1 LFKKKSLKFYVLFTY
16 LSASTFAIFKLTKQ
30 TYGVNDDVIIQNW
43 LSGFYTGTPELMI
56 RGSATP
62 RISFGFIVSNLYE
75 LIPSVN
81 WFSIILLGVTLLSWS
96 LLGLLAFRSNN
107 YLVITVYFVISF
119 LHLLWFIPSPTY
131 TSAAVILSF
140 SSLIFLSKQITEGRV
155 NFSILPITFAY
166 VFSFFIRPESFLL
179 GSAVTVPFILF
190 AVIKNQQVI
199 RQYLKLILTS
209 LLVVV
214 SSIGID
220 VAFEK
225 IYYSNNTN
233 WTEYREWERA
243 RYKIQ
248 ANAPE
253 KAVLESP
260 AKYGWTKS
268 EAEIFK
274 NYNSIDPNY
283 FTGDKLNKLIID
295 SQSETKIDF
304 KFLQKAHQ
312 QIFDSDI
319 NWEWKRLIQLTSLVF
334 LLFLLLSLPKSSN
347 FLLLSISSFAIV
359 YLIML
364 YVAGFLRQPE
374 RVQVSVIFVSIL
386 VSWAS
391 FIFSKGSQ
399 LRNKID
405 QYSFLSWLLFVLIVS
420 STYTQS
426 LYLKTKVAGAS
437 NAFWLTES
445 KYLSDFPDDSIFVG
459 NASQFRN
466 NWSSPYIMDYFDVE
480 KRIMSFGWH
489 NFSPHWAK
497 RAQNLGLDPNNMF
510 NSVIEDPRV
519 YWVSDPESME
529 YIVSYMKERNYNF
542 TGPEIVGEMDYVG
555 NEYIV
560 WNFNPRD

>member
-1 LFKKKSLKFYVLFTY
+1 ML
-16 LSASTFAIFKLTKQ
+16 
-30 TYGVNDDVIIQNW
+30 
-43 LSGFYTGTPELMI
+43 

-62 RISFGFIVSNLYE
+62 RISFGFIVSNLYD
-75 LIPSVN
+75 LMTGIN
-81 WFSIILLGVTLLSWS
+81 WFSIILLGFTLFSWY
-96 LLGLLAFRSNN
+96 LLGSLAFRSNN
-107 YLVITVYFVISF
+107 ILTVSVYFVISF
-119 LHLLWFIPSPTY
+119 LHLFWLIPSPTY
-131 TSAAVILSF
+131 TAAAVILSF
-140 SSLIFLSKQITEGRV
+140 STLIFLSKQVLEGKV
-155 NFSILPITFAY
+155 NLSFIAISFAY
-166 VFSFFIRPESFLL
+166 VFSFLIRPESFLL
-179 GSAVTVPFILF
+179 GSAVAIPFVLF
-190 AVIKNQQVI
+190 AVIKNKQVI
-199 RQYLKLILTS
+199 KKNVKHILTS
-209 LLVVV
+209 LFIVISV
-214 SSIGID
+214 IGID

-225 IYYSNNTN
+225 IYYQNNTN
-233 WTEYREWERA
+233 WTEYKDWEQA

-253 KAVLESP
+253 KAVLINP
-260 AKYGWTKS
+260 TKYGWTKA

-283 FTGDKLNKLIID
+283 FTVDKLNKLILD
-295 SQSETKIDF
+295 TQSAAKVDLI
-304 KFLQKAHQ
+304 FLQKAHQ

-319 NWEWKRLIQLTSLVF
+319 NWEWKRLIELISLVF
-334 LLFLLLSLPKSSN
+334 LLFLFLSLPKSTN
-347 FLLLSISSFAIV
+347 FLLLSISSLAII

-374 RVQVSVIFVSIL
+374 RVQVSVIFISIL

-391 FIFSKGSQ
+391 FIFSNALNSRNQ
-399 LRNKID
+399 LD
-405 QYSFLSWLLFVLIVS
+405 QYSFLSWILFVLIVFN
-420 STYTQS
+420 TFNQS

-445 KYLSDFPDDSIFVG
+445 NYLSNFPKDSIFVG

-466 NWSSPYIMDYFDVE
+466 NWISPYQVEYFDVE
-480 KRIMSFGWH
+480 NRIMSFGWH
-489 NFSPHWAK
+489 NFSPHWVK
-497 RAQNLGLDPNNMF
+497 RAQNLGLDPNNLF

-542 TGPEIVGEMDYVG
+542 TGPEIVGEMNYVG

>member
-1 LFKKKSLKFYVLFTY
+1 
-16 LSASTFAIFKLTKQ
+16 
-30 TYGVNDDVIIQNW
+30 
-43 LSGFYTGTPELMI
+43 
-56 RGSATP
+56 
-62 RISFGFIVSNLYE
+62 
-75 LIPSVN
+75 
-81 WFSIILLGVTLLSWS
+81 
-96 LLGLLAFRSNN
+96 
-107 YLVITVYFVISF
+107 
-119 LHLLWFIPSPTY
+119 
-131 TSAAVILSF
+131 
-140 SSLIFLSKQITEGRV
+140 
-155 NFSILPITFAY
+155 
-166 VFSFFIRPESFLL
+166 
-179 GSAVTVPFILF
+179 
-190 AVIKNQQVI
+190 
-199 RQYLKLILTS
+199 
-209 LLVVV
+209 
-214 SSIGID
+214 
-220 VAFEK
+220 
-225 IYYSNNTN
+225 
-233 WTEYREWERA
+233 
-243 RYKIQ
+243 
-248 ANAPE
+248 
-253 KAVLESP
+253 
-260 AKYGWTKS
+260 
-268 EAEIFK
+268 
-274 NYNSIDPNY
+274 
-283 FTGDKLNKLIID
+283 
-295 SQSETKIDF
+295 
-304 KFLQKAHQ
+304 
-312 QIFDSDI
+312 
-319 NWEWKRLIQLTSLVF
+319 
-334 LLFLLLSLPKSSN
+334 
-347 FLLLSISSFAIV
+347 
-359 YLIML
+359 ML

>member
-1 LFKKKSLKFYVLFTY
+1 M
-16 LSASTFAIFKLTKQ
+16 
-30 TYGVNDDVIIQNW
+30 NDDVIIQNW
-43 LSGFYTGTPELMI
+43 LSGFYTGTPEFMI

-75 LIPSVN
+75 LLPGVN
-81 WFSIILLGVTLLSWS
+81 WFSIILLSLTLLSWY

-107 YLVITVYFVISF
+107 LLAITVYFVISF
-119 LHLLWFIPSPTY
+119 LHLLWFIPNPTY
-131 TSAAVILSF
+131 TAAAMILSF
-140 SSLIFLSKQITEGRV
+140 STLIFLSKQISEGRV
-155 NFSILPITFAY
+155 NFSFLPITFVY
-166 VFSFFIRPESFLL
+166 IFSFFIRPESFLL

-190 AVIKNQQVI
+190 AVIKNQTVI
-199 RQYLKLILTS
+199 RQNLKLILTS
-209 LLVVV
+209 LIIVISV
-214 SSIGID
+214 IGID
-220 VAFEK
+220 VAIEK
-225 IYYSNNTN
+225 IYYKNNLN
-233 WTEYREWERA
+233 WNEYRDWEQA

-260 AKYGWTKS
+260 AKYGWTKA

-283 FTGDKLNKLIID
+283 FTVDKLNELIV
-295 SQSETKIDF
+295 STQSDTKIDF

-319 NWEWKRLIQLTSLVF
+319 NWAWKRLIQLISLFF
-334 LLFLLLSLPKSSN
+334 LLFLIHSWPKSIIY
-347 FLLLSISSFAIV
+347 LLLSISSLAIV

-386 VSWAS
+386 INWVS
-391 FIFSKGSQ
+391 FIFSNKTNF
-399 LRNKID
+399 RNQID
-405 QYSFLSWLLFVLIVS
+405 HNSFLSWIIFLLIVS
-420 STYTQS
+420 NTFNQS
-426 LYLKTKVAGAS
+426 LYFKTKAGGAP
-437 NAFWLTES
+437 NVFWMNEV
-445 KYLSDFPDDSIFVG
+445 KYLSDFPKDSIFVG

-466 NWSSPYIMDYFDVE
+466 DWTSPYKLESFEIE
-480 KRIMSFGWH
+480 SRIMSFGWH
-489 NFSPHWAK
+489 NFSPHWVR
-497 RAQNLGLDPNNMF
+497 RAQNLGLDPNNML

-529 YIVSYMKERNYNF
+529 YIVTYLNERKYNF
-542 TGPEIVGEMDYVG
+542 TGPEIVGEMNYFD
-555 NEYIV
+555 NKYIV

>member
-1 LFKKKSLKFYVLFTY
+1 M
-16 LSASTFAIFKLTKQ
+16 IFKVTKQ

-75 LIPSVN
+75 LMPSIN
-81 WFSIILLGVTLLSWS
+81 WFSIILLGFTLFSWY
-96 LLGLLAFRSNN
+96 LLGSLAFRSNN
-107 YLVITVYFVISF
+107 ILAVSVYFVISF

-131 TSAAVILSF
+131 TAAAVILSF
-140 SSLIFLSKQITEGRV
+140 STLIFLSKQILEGKV
-155 NFSILPITFAY
+155 NFSFSAISFAY
-166 VFSFFIRPESFLL
+166 VFSFLIRPESFLL
-179 GSAVTVPFILF
+179 GSSVAIPFILF
-190 AVIKNQQVI
+190 AVIKN
-199 RQYLKLILTS
+199 KLVSKKNVKYILTS
-209 LLVVV
+209 LLIIISV
-214 SSIGID
+214 IGID

-225 IYYSNNTN
+225 IYYKNNTN
-233 WTEYREWERA
+233 WTEYKGWEQA

-253 KAVLESP
+253 KAVLINP
-260 AKYGWTKS
+260 TKYGWTKA
-268 EAEIFK
+268 EVEIFK

-283 FTGDKLNKLIID
+283 FTIDKLNKLILD
-295 SQSETKIDF
+295 TQSATKIDI

-319 NWEWKRLIQLTSLVF
+319 NWEWKRLIQLISLVF
-334 LLFLLLSLPKSSN
+334 LLFSFLSLPKSTN
-347 FLLLSISSFAIV
+347 FLLLSISSLAII

-374 RVQVSVIFVSIL
+374 RVQVSVIFISIL

-391 FIFSKGSQ
+391 FIFSNALNSRNQ
-399 LRNKID
+399 LD
-405 QYSFLSWLLFVLIVS
+405 QYSFLSWILFVLIVS
-420 STYTQS
+420 STLNQS

-445 KYLSDFPDDSIFVG
+445 KYLSTYPKDSIFVG

-466 NWSSPYIMDYFDVE
+466 NWSSPYKLEYFEVE
-480 KRIMSFGWH
+480 NRIMSFGWH
-489 NFSPHWAK
+489 NFSPHWVK
-497 RAQNLGLDPNNMF
+497 RAQNLGLDSNNMF

>member
-1 LFKKKSLKFYVLFTY
+1 V
-16 LSASTFAIFKLTKQ
+16 IFKVTKQ

-75 LIPSVN
+75 LMPSIN
-81 WFSIILLGVTLLSWS
+81 WFSIILLGFTLFSWY
-96 LLGLLAFRSNN
+96 LLGSLAFRSNN
-107 YLVITVYFVISF
+107 ILAVSVYFVISF

-131 TSAAVILSF
+131 TAAAVILSF
-140 SSLIFLSKQITEGRV
+140 STLIFLSKQILEGKV
-155 NFSILPITFAY
+155 NFSFSAISFAY
-166 VFSFFIRPESFLL
+166 VFSFLIRPESFLL
-179 GSAVTVPFILF
+179 GSSVAIPFILF
-190 AVIKNQQVI
+190 AVIKN
-199 RQYLKLILTS
+199 KLVSKKNVKYILTS
-209 LLVVV
+209 LLIIISV
-214 SSIGID
+214 IGID

-225 IYYSNNTN
+225 IYYKNNTN
-233 WTEYREWERA
+233 WTEYKGWEQA

-253 KAVLESP
+253 KAVLINP
-260 AKYGWTKS
+260 TKYGWTKA
-268 EAEIFK
+268 EVEIFK

-283 FTGDKLNKLIID
+283 FTIDKLNKLILD
-295 SQSETKIDF
+295 TQSATKIDI

-319 NWEWKRLIQLTSLVF
+319 NWEWKRLIQLISLVF
-334 LLFLLLSLPKSSN
+334 LLFSFLSLPKSTN
-347 FLLLSISSFAIV
+347 FLLLSISSLAII

-374 RVQVSVIFVSIL
+374 RVQVSVIFISIL

-391 FIFSKGSQ
+391 FIFSNALNSRNQ
-399 LRNKID
+399 LD
-405 QYSFLSWLLFVLIVS
+405 QYSFLSWILFVLIVS
-420 STYTQS
+420 STLNQS

-445 KYLSDFPDDSIFVG
+445 KYLSTYPKDSIFVG

-466 NWSSPYIMDYFDVE
+466 NWSSPYKLEYFEVE
-480 KRIMSFGWH
+480 NRIMSFGWH
-489 NFSPHWAK
+489 NFSPHWVK
-497 RAQNLGLDPNNMF
+497 RAQNLGLDSNNMF